1 MNTIQLEKKIS
12 DIIANAADKL
22 YRVRLQKTIIKNNR
36 IVWNEKYLPLPYN
49 NTLAVLLVAQF
60 IEKHQNSFIKIV
72 IDELGTQYNN
82 NIIIHAPTKIHAHN
96 LVNNFN
102 KSLLRL
108 NLRHSPEFDHLI
120 FGK

>member
-1 MNTIQLEKKIS
+1 MNNIHLEKKIS

-36 IVWNEKYLPLPYN
+36 IVWNEKYLSLPYN
-49 NTLAVLLVAQF
+49 NTIAVLLVTQF

-72 IDELGTQYNN
+72 IDEIGTQYNN
-82 NIIIHAPTKIHAHN
+82 NIIIHAPTKLHTNN

-102 KSLLRL
+102 NALLRL
-108 NLRHSPEFDHLI
+108 NLRHSPDNPHPF
-120 FGK
+120 